1 MIWGDLFF
9 WPFALGAGII
19 LFAIKVMALTFVIW
33 MIVDCAQ
40 RKFKNEAEKWIWI
53 VLMVFTTLIGAVVY
67 YIAVRAMN
75 PKGVSKK

>member
-1 MIWGDLFF
+1 MIWGDVFF
-9 WPFALGAGII
+9 WPFAMSVGII
-19 LFAIKVMALTFVIW
+19 VFVIKLLVLAFVIW

-40 RKFKNEAEKWIWI
+40 RKFKNEVEKWIWI
-53 VLMVFTTLIGAVVY
+53 VLMVFTTWVGAIVY